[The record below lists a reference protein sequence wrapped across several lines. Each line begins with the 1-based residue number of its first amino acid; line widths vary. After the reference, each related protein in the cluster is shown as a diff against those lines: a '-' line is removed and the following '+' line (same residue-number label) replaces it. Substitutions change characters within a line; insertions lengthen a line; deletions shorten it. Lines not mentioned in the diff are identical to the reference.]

1 VRSAAAGSGL
11 RAAAQ
16 SRCLRETARV
26 QPPEIRYAKTA
37 DGAHIAYQ
45 IFGDGPFDLVYVP
58 GFASNVEYMWRIE
71 PFARGLRRLG
81 SFARVVVFDRRG
93 TGLSDRIDEA
103 NLPTLEAR
111 MDDIRAVMDAAAVDR
126 AALFGFEDGA
136 NLCAVFAAAQP
147 SRVFACVLH
156 ATAARGLRA
165 PDYPYAWSSQQWDE
179 YLDDVDRRWGTQELT
194 DRLATWNYPTH
205 AADAS
210 FRLELASF
218 LRLSASPGA
227 ALIFESFFRD
237 TDIRDVLPAI
247 QVPVLVTHR
256 VDDEVESIECAR
268 HLTANIPGARLLELA
283 GADHYPFSGDQDQ
296 LLDAVERFFM
306 GAHDVEVEFDRVLA
320 TVLLTDI
327 VGSTATAARMG
338 DRAWRNLLAAHH
350 RRVRSLLARF
360 RGREVD
366 VAGDGFLAV
375 FDGPARAV
383 RCGLAICE
391 DAGRLGFDVRVGA
404 HTGEVEMDGPA
415 VRGIAVHIGA
425 RVAAEA
431 TAGDVLVTSTVRD
444 LVAGSGLV
452 FTARGRR
459 ELKGVP
465 GTWNLFS
472 ASMPPSGARG

>member
-1 VRSAAAGSGL
+1 V
-11 RAAAQ
+11 
-16 SRCLRETARV
+16 E
-26 QPPEIRYAKTA
+26 PPETRYVKTP

-45 IFGDGPFDLVYVP
+45 VFGDGPFDLVYVP
-58 GFASNVEYMWRIE
+58 GFASNVEYMWHIE
-71 PFARGLRRLG
+71 PFARGLGRLG

-111 MDDIRAVMDAAAVDR
+111 MDDIRAVMDAAAVER

-147 SRVFACVLH
+147 SRVFTCVLH
-156 ATAARGLRA
+156 GTAARGRRA
-165 PDYPYAWSSQQWDE
+165 PDYPCAWSSQQWDE
-179 YLDDVDRRWGTQELT
+179 YLDDVDRRWGTQEMA
-194 DRLATWNYPTH
+194 DHLATWNYPAH

-210 FRLELASF
+210 FRRELASF
-218 LRLSASPGA
+218 LRFSASPGA
-227 ALIFESFFRD
+227 ALVFESFFRD

-268 HLTANIPGARLLELA
+268 HLAGNIPGARLLELP
-283 GADHYPFSGDQDQ
+283 GADHYPFSGDQDE
-296 LLDAVERFFM
+296 LLDPVERFLAAAH
-306 GAHDVEVEFDRVLA
+306 GAEVDFDRVLA
-320 TVLLTDI
+320 TVLFTDI
-327 VGSTATAARMG
+327 VASTEAAARMG
-338 DRAWRNLLAAHH
+338 DRAWRDLIASHH
-350 RRVRSLLARF
+350 KRVRSLLARF

-366 VAGDGFLAV
+366 LAGDGFLAV

-391 DAGRLGFDVRVGA
+391 DAKAIGFEVRVGV
-404 HTGEVEMDGPA
+404 HTGEVELDGPA

-431 TAGDVLVTSTVRD
+431 APAHVLVTSTVKD

-452 FTARGRR
+452 FVGRGQR

-465 GTWNLFS
+465 GEWHLYVAS
-472 ASMPPSGARG
+472 AGPVARRDS